1 MEEPLE
7 IPIMNDLTMVLG
19 SISQVLQPYVG
30 EKMCF
35 TPLPQYLCMIA
46 FAIGS
51 GLVLYKEK
59 MARERV
65 DLQISLENQKLKA

>member
-30 EKMCF
+30 EKMYF
-35 TPLPQYLCMIA
+35 TPSVPQYLCMIA
-46 FAIGS
+46 FAIGFNDVQRENGEGTCGFTETKS
-51 GLVLYKEK
+51 G
-59 MARERV
+59 
-65 DLQISLENQKLKA
+65 QSIS